1 MICRNSPRTVSSYPS
16 RSTLDRLARKHG
28 CAVGISQ
35 RSSSIPHTLSISF
48 VRSYL
53 WCRVFFVHSFL
64 FFLLTPLDVSEKA
77 MEATRLLCAAR
88 RACGRKN
95 GEEDFIVT
103 LIVHPFTTF
112 TLSERISEI
121 GKHTEKCKLSPVIHT
136 LGRGIYAPK
145 EVSSRCWC
153 TRIRSERRR
162 KNEVCKWY

>member
-1 MICRNSPRTVSSYPS
+1 MGVQWASHKDLHRFHTRCRSVLCAHICEVVCSSF
-16 RSTLDRLARKHG
+16 
-28 CAVGISQ
+28 I
-35 RSSSIPHTLSISF
+35 LS
-48 VRSYL
+48 
-53 WCRVFFVHSFL
+53 
-64 FFLLTPLDVSEKA
+64 FFLLTPLDASEKA

-121 GKHTEKCKLSPVIHT
+121 GKHTENCKLSPVIHT

-153 TRIRSERRR
+153 ARIRSERRR